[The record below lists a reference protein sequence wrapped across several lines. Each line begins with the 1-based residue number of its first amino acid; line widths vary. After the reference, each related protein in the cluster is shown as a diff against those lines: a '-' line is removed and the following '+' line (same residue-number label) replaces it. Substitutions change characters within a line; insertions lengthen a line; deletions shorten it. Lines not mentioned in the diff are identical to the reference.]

1 MAEEQEGSLLGSSLT
16 DSWIG
21 LPTASSLRDRVR
33 SLVTDG
39 DEAAEPPAPS
49 SSPSPAL
56 RSPEAEDDPGEGQR
70 SGGAGGA
77 SEAAEKAAEEAA
89 WRAATA
95 ATVAAEAEDA
105 AALAL
110 EAVTQAERDARVAE
124 QRAGS
129 VVDASLGLQVDAAAA
144 PSARLVEWLQTQRH
158 ANAIL
163 LAVDCLAHKE
173 ADELASLGI
182 DHETATLLREA
193 RAMVTGSGT
202 ETLSRPTTP
211 LVDRTAGE
219 ARDDVP
225 VVVAVPVEERDEH
238 RDRYTKYMYI
248 AGGVTFLL
256 AALRALN
263 RHRNPDPSW
272 REAQRAMQEAQDATR
287 RAAEAKQ
294 SAEQAQRSAKVGGAS
309 AAIGATVGTMIGG
322 PVGTVIGGVVGGAI
336 GGLY

>member
-1 MAEEQEGSLLGSSLT
+1 MAEEGSLLGSSFT

-33 SLVTDG
+33 RSLLTSDD
-39 DEAAEPPAPS
+39 DELVEA
-49 SSPSPAL
+49 PSPAPA
-56 RSPEAEDDPGEGQR
+56 PEFQDDPAERQR
-70 SGGAGGA
+70 SGGAA

-110 EAVTQAERDARVAE
+110 EAVTQAERDAGAAE

-129 VVDASLGLQVDAAAA
+129 TPDALLGLQIDAAAA
-144 PSARLVEWLQTQRH
+144 PSARLVERLQTQRH
-158 ANAIL
+158 ANALL
-163 LAVDCLAHKE
+163 LAVDCLAHKDD
-173 ADELASLGI
+173 DELASLGI
-182 DHETATLLREA
+182 DRETAILLREA
-193 RAMVTGSGT
+193 RGMVAASGT
-202 ETLSRPTTP
+202 ETLPQPP
-211 LVDRTAGE
+211 LPPVDTARE
-219 ARDDVP
+219 ARDGVP
-225 VVVAVPVEERDEH
+225 VVVAVPVEDREER
-238 RDRYTKYMYI
+238 RDRYINYMYI
-248 AGGVTFLL
+248 AGGLTLLL

-294 SAEQAQRSAKVGGAS
+294 NAEQAQRSAKVGGAS
-309 AAIGATVGTMIGG
+309 AAVGATVGTLVGG
-322 PVGTVIGGVVGGAI
+322 PIGTIIGGVVGGAI